1 MASLVQVAA
10 LSADWYEPAHE
21 AHAKGSPRSIPQR
34 CRSAVAHSE
43 SVLMLLCL
51 LLLVVSAAAAP
62 TTSAACTASAR
73 ATISRA
79 LAQVQAGSWPQP
91 WPHFHS
97 GSILYHIKIGCKVRA
112 QQNRATARPR
122 YHCASPMDLGTR
134 AVRCP
139 DRFYT

>member
-79 LAQVQAGSWPQP
+79 LAQVQAG
-91 WPHFHS
+91 
-97 GSILYHIKIGCKVRA
+97 LL
-112 QQNRATARPR
+112 ATALDALPQRINIIPYENRLQGPCPAESSDRAAAVPLRFADGPR
-122 YHCASPMDLGTR
+122 D
-134 AVRCP
+134 
-139 DRFYT
+139 